1 MNSKEKLVE
10 TMSDLIW
17 ERGYAAT
24 SPREVRERSGVGQGS
39 MYYHFPSKRDLGIA
53 AIRRNCETLLP
64 RSLEILKGPGDP
76 MDRLVGYLSR
86 DAEPLRGCKVGR
98 LTQDPEVVD
107 DPGMLAPIEESF
119 AEIHRCLV
127 PVVDQA
133 IAIGELPGTLDA
145 GRLAHLLTATIQ
157 GGYVLAIAAQD
168 RRPFDEA
175 RAGALDLLRAAA
187 GTAASGSPIPG
198 SSATGN
204 STTARTTTNSTTSGG
219 SRRRDNQ

>member
-53 AIRRNCETLLP
+53 AIRHNCETLLP
-64 RSLEILKGPGDP
+64 PSLEILKAPGDP
-76 MDRLVGYLSR
+76 MDRLGEYLSR
-86 DAEPLRGCKVGR
+86 DSEPLRGCKVGR
-98 LTQDPEVVD
+98 LTQDPEVVA

-127 PVVDQA
+127 PVIDQA
-133 IAIGELPGTLDA
+133 IRSGELPESLDA

-187 GTAASGSPIPG
+187 SSTESGMSTSGNPT
-198 SSATGN
+198 STN
-204 STTARTTTNSTTSGG
+204 STTATTTTSTTSDGI
-219 SRRRDNQ
+219 SRPDNQ

>member
-1 MNSKEKLVE
+1 MDSKEKLIE

-64 RSLEILKGPGDP
+64 RNLEVLMGPGDP
-76 MDRLVGYLSR
+76 MDRIVGYLSR
-86 DAEPLRGCKVGR
+86 DSEPLRGCKVGR
-98 LTQDPEVVD
+98 LTQDPEVVA

-119 AEIHRCLV
+119 ATIHRCLV
-127 PVVDQA
+127 PVIDEA
-133 IAIGELPGTLDA
+133 IGLGELPSTLDA

-157 GGYVLAIAAQD
+157 GGYVLAIAAHD

-175 RAGALDLLRAAA
+175 RAGALDLLRVAA
-187 GTAASGSPIPG
+187 GSTE
-198 SSATGN
+198 SSS
-204 STTARTTTNSTTSGG
+204 STRTNSTTSDG
-219 SRRRDNQ
+219 SGRRDNQKEQQ